1 MVSFHFNSIKLIKDL
16 SVLLLVN
23 ELIFFGLHVNLFKDL
38 SVLLL
43 VGELIF
49 FGFHV
54 VILFLFVLIDT

>member
-1 MVSFHFNSIKLIKDL
+1 MVSFNFNSIKLIKDL
-16 SVLLLVN
+16 SVFLLVS
-23 ELIFFGLHVNLFKDL
+23 ELIFFGFHLKLIKDL

-54 VILFLFVLIDT
+54 VILFLFVLQNT